1 MSTPSSDSSSLQTI
15 SYDQHTPAF
24 SYIMDIFL
32 AYGLCPSGLNE
43 TEISK
48 IVDNISRV
56 KNTYQFLH
64 EAVNSN
70 RYPYTIMTISSK
82 FGMFIPPRKRIGLD
96 AYDFFL
102 NNIKY
107 YESTFD
113 RVSQQVP
120 NLYEI
125 YMAND
130 KVSLLMKFRDDEIL
144 KHPYKFTRNYSD
156 RKDMIQSFIDN
167 NITIHGQ
174 FSLDINTRKVYG
186 SKAKVIKYQEAGSPV
201 KVYSTDEFCLLVDHH
216 RGIIWKDPKGYL
228 DPSGENAFSRLSL
241 HHLRQQILEK
251 SNQWKSRDL
260 AFQYNGPPELYN
272 ILIILENLLINDS
285 RNDVSAYLGCPILV

>member
-15 SYDQHTPAF
+15 SYDQNTPAF
-24 SYIMDIFL
+24 SYIMDIFF

-43 TEISK
+43 IEISK
-48 IVDNISRV
+48 IVENISRV
-56 KNTYQFLH
+56 KKTFPFLQ
-64 EAVNSN
+64 EVVNSN
-70 RYPYTIMTISSK
+70 RHPYTIMTISAK
-82 FGMFIPPRKRIGLD
+82 FGMFIPPRKRVGLD
-96 AYDFFL
+96 AYNFFL

-120 NLYEI
+120 SLYEI

-130 KVSLLMKFRDDEIL
+130 KVNLLMKFRDDEIL
-144 KHPYKFTRNYSD
+144 RHPYKFTRNYSN

-186 SKAKVIKYQEAGSPV
+186 SKAKVIAYQETGSPV
-201 KVYSTDEFCLLVDHH
+201 KVYSTDEFFLLIDHQ
-216 RGIIWKDPKGYL
+216 RGIIWKDTQGFL
-228 DPSGENAFSRLSL
+228 TPSNEYAFSRLSL

-251 SNQWKSRDL
+251 SNQWKNRDS

-272 ILIILENLLINDS
+272 LLCIVENLLINDS
-285 RNDVSAYLGCPILV
+285 RNDVSAYLSCPMLI

>member
-1 MSTPSSDSSSLQTI
+1 MNTPSSDSSSLQTI
-15 SYDQHTPAF
+15 SYEQNTPTF

-32 AYGLCPSGLNE
+32 AYGLCPSSLNE

-48 IVDNISRV
+48 IIDNISQV
-56 KNTYQFLH
+56 KKTYPFLL

-70 RYPYTIMTISSK
+70 RYPYTIMNISAK

-96 AYDFFL
+96 AYNFFL
-102 NNIKY
+102 NNVKY

-130 KVSLLMKFRDDEIL
+130 KLNLLMKFRDDEIL
-144 KHPYKFTRNYSD
+144 KHPYQFTRNYAN

-174 FSLDINTRKVYG
+174 FSLNINTRKVYG
-186 SKAKVIKYQEAGSPV
+186 SKAKVISYQESGKSSRE
-201 KVYSTDEFCLLVDHH
+201 YSIDEFYLLIDHQ
-216 RGIIWKDPKGYL
+216 RRLIWKDSQGFL
-228 DPSGENAFSRLSL
+228 NPSDQNAFSRLSL

-251 SNQWKSRDL
+251 SNQWKNRDS
-260 AFQYNGPPELYN
+260 AVQYNGPPELYN
-272 ILIILENLLINDS
+272 ILIILENLLINDA
-285 RNDVSAYLGCPILV
+285 RNDLSAYLGCPMLI

>member
-15 SYDQHTPAF
+15 SYDQNTNTL

-32 AYGLCPSGLNE
+32 AYGLCPSGLSE
-43 TEISK
+43 IEISK
-48 IVDNISRV
+48 IVENISRV
-56 KNTYQFLH
+56 KKTFTFLQK
-64 EAVNSN
+64 AVNSN
-70 RYPYTIMTISSK
+70 RHPYTIMTISSK

-96 AYDFFL
+96 AYNFFL

-120 NLYEI
+120 SLYEI

-130 KVSLLMKFRDDEIL
+130 KVNLLMKFRDDEIL
-144 KHPYKFTRNYSD
+144 KPPYKFTRNYNT
-156 RKDMIQSFIDN
+156 RKDMIQNFIDN

-186 SKAKVIKYQEAGSPV
+186 SKAKVITYQEGDN
-201 KVYSTDEFCLLVDHH
+201 KKLYSTDEFFLLIDHQ
-216 RGIIWKDPKGYL
+216 RSVIWKD
-228 DPSGENAFSRLSL
+228 SREAFSRLSL

-251 SNQWKSRDL
+251 SNQWKNRDS

-272 ILIILENLLINDS
+272 ILCILENMLINES
-285 RNDVSAYLGCPILV
+285 RNDVSAYLGCPMLM